1 MLAYVWRHLAPGY
14 ALESAGLPWRGENA
28 LLLAGDQPA
37 GIYMP
42 LAPRLR
48 VRYRPR
54 NPEPGPMR
62 EVHTTP
68 RRYPMK
74 QLSAALAAS
83 VLALASWSAS
93 AQQITLKMGHDQP
106 VGSMYDEGHK
116 MLKKLVE
123 ERSQGRIK
131 ADVFPAAQLGSEVA
145 MVEGLRLGSIDVICA
160 NAPNAAAFVPELGL
174 FSVAYLF
181 KDLPHFE
188 RVVNDPQFAKRID
201 EIIGSK
207 NLGIKRIG
215 FYAAGVRNIYS
226 RKGSVASPD
235 DLKGVK
241 IRVQNNPI
249 EVKVWK
255 TFGAIPTPMNFGEVY
270 QALQSGVLDAAE
282 NGLAVIESNKHN
294 EAAKYISQTEHQRNL
309 SALYINEKKL
319 ASLPPDLQK
328 IVLDAAREAAE
339 HERKKDAELVAA
351 AADRLK
357 SKGAVLTAPDK
368 AKFIALI
375 APIQDEV
382 ANELK
387 ATDVLQIV
395 RSHAK

>member
-1 MLAYVWRHLAPGY
+1 MKRF
-14 ALESAGLPWRGENA
+14 SAVFTA
-28 LLLAGDQPA
+28 
-37 GIYMP
+37 
-42 LAPRLR
+42 
-48 VRYRPR
+48 
-54 NPEPGPMR
+54 
-62 EVHTTP
+62 
-68 RRYPMK
+68 
-74 QLSAALAAS
+74 SAF
-83 VLALASWSAS
+83 ALASWSAS
-93 AQQITLKMGHDQP
+93 AQQITLRMGHDQP

-116 MLKKLVE
+116 MFKKLVE
-123 ERSQGRIK
+123 ERSNGRIK

-145 MVEGLRLGSIDVICA
+145 MVEGVRLGSIDVICA

-181 KDLPHFE
+181 TDIPHFE

-201 EIIGSK
+201 EIIASK

-282 NGLAVIESNKHN
+282 NGLAVDRVEQAQRGGQVHQPDR
-294 EAAKYISQTEHQRNL
+294 APAQPLGHVHQR
-309 SALYINEKKL
+309 EK
-319 ASLPPDLQK
+319 AGEP
-328 IVLDAAREAAE
+328 AARPAE
-339 HERKKDAELVAA
+339 DRAGRGARGLRLRAQEGRRVRRRGSE
-351 AADRLK
+351 RLK
-357 SKGAVLTAPDK
+357 SKGAVLTTPDK
-368 AKFIALI
+368 TKFIALI

-382 ANELK
+382 AKELK
-387 ATDVLQIV
+387 ATDLLQTV
-395 RSHAK
+395 RKHAQ

>member
-1 MLAYVWRHLAPGY
+1 MKRF
-14 ALESAGLPWRGENA
+14 SAVLTA
-28 LLLAGDQPA
+28 SLLAA
-37 GIYMP
+37 
-42 LAPRLR
+42 
-48 VRYRPR
+48 
-54 NPEPGPMR
+54 
-62 EVHTTP
+62 
-68 RRYPMK
+68 
-74 QLSAALAAS
+74 
-83 VLALASWSAS
+83 ASWSTS
-93 AQQITLKMGHDQP
+93 AQQVVALRMGHDQP

-116 MLKKLVE
+116 MFKKLVE
-123 ERSQGRIK
+123 ERSNGRIK

-145 MVEGLRLGSIDVICA
+145 MVEGVRLGSIDVICA

-181 KDLPHFE
+181 KDIPHFE

-201 EIIGSK
+201 EMIAGK

-226 RKGSVASPD
+226 RKGSVAGPD

-249 EVKVWK
+249 EVRVWK

-328 IVLDAAREAAE
+328 IVLEAAIE
-339 HERKKDAELVAA
+339 ASAYERKRDAELVAE

-357 SKGAVLTAPDK
+357 AKGAVMTTPDK
-368 AKFIALI
+368 TKFIALI

-382 ANELK
+382 AKDLK

-395 RSHAK
+395 RKHAQ

>member
-1 MLAYVWRHLAPGY
+1 MKRF
-14 ALESAGLPWRGENA
+14 SAVL
-28 LLLAGDQPA
+28 
-37 GIYMP
+37 
-42 LAPRLR
+42 
-48 VRYRPR
+48 
-54 NPEPGPMR
+54 
-62 EVHTTP
+62 T
-68 RRYPMK
+68 
-74 QLSAALAAS
+74 AS
-83 VLALASWSAS
+83 VLAAASWSAS
-93 AQQITLKMGHDQP
+93 AQQAVTLRMGHDQP

-116 MLKKLVE
+116 MFKKLVE
-123 ERSQGRIK
+123 ERSNGRIK

-145 MVEGLRLGSIDVICA
+145 MVEGVRLGSIDVICA
-160 NAPNAAAFVPELGL
+160 NAPNAAAFIPELGL

-188 RVVNDPQFAKRID
+188 RVVNDPQFAKRVD
-201 EIIGSK
+201 EMIAGK

-249 EVKVWK
+249 EVRVWK

-294 EAAKYISQTEHQRNL
+294 EAAKYISLTEHQRNL

-328 IVLDAAREAAE
+328 IVLDAALEASTY
-339 HERKKDAELVAA
+339 ERKRDAELVAEA
-351 AADRLK
+351 AGQLK
-357 SKGAVLTAPDK
+357 AKGAVLTTPDK
-368 AKFIALI
+368 TKFIALI

-382 ANELK
+382 AKDLK

-395 RSHAK
+395 RKHAQ

>member
-1 MLAYVWRHLAPGY
+1 MKRTL
-14 ALESAGLPWRGENA
+14 A
-28 LLLAGDQPA
+28 LLLC
-37 GIYMP
+37 
-42 LAPRLR
+42 
-48 VRYRPR
+48 
-54 NPEPGPMR
+54 
-62 EVHTTP
+62 T
-68 RRYPMK
+68 
-74 QLSAALAAS
+74 AL
-83 VLALASWSAS
+83 VLASGLAG
-93 AQQITLKMGHDQP
+93 AQTVTLRMGHDQP
-106 VGSMYDEGHK
+106 VGSMYDEGHN
-116 MLKKLVE
+116 MFKKLVE
-123 ERSQGRIK
+123 ERSNGRIK
-131 ADVFPAAQLGSEVA
+131 AAVFPAAQLGAEVA
-145 MVEGLRLGSIDVICA
+145 MVEGLRLGSIDIICA
-160 NAPNAAAFVPELGL
+160 NAPNAAAFIPELGL

-181 KDLPHFE
+181 KDIPHFE
-188 RVVNDPQFAKRID
+188 RVVTDPAFAKRID
-201 EIIGSK
+201 EIVASK

-249 EVKVWK
+249 EVKVWT

-294 EAAKYISQTEHQRNL
+294 EAAKFISQTEHQRNL
-309 SALYINEKKL
+309 SSLYINEKKL

-328 IVLDAAREAAE
+328 IVLDAAVEASA

-357 SKGAVLTAPDK
+357 AKGAVLTMPDK
-368 AKFIALI
+368 ARFISLI
-375 APIQDEV
+375 APIQDDV
-382 ANELK
+382 AKELK
-387 ATDVLQIV
+387 ATDLLQIV

>member
-1 MLAYVWRHLAPGY
+1 MKRF
-14 ALESAGLPWRGENA
+14 SAVLTA
-28 LLLAGDQPA
+28 
-37 GIYMP
+37 
-42 LAPRLR
+42 
-48 VRYRPR
+48 
-54 NPEPGPMR
+54 
-62 EVHTTP
+62 
-68 RRYPMK
+68 
-74 QLSAALAAS
+74 SA
-83 VLALASWSAS
+83 LALASWGTS
-93 AQQITLKMGHDQP
+93 AQQITLRMGHDQP

-116 MLKKLVE
+116 MFKKLVE
-123 ERSQGRIK
+123 ERSKGRIK

-145 MVEGLRLGSIDVICA
+145 MVEGVRLGSIDVICA

-181 KDLPHFE
+181 RDIPHFE

-201 EIIGSK
+201 EIIASK

-249 EVKVWK
+249 EVRVWK

-294 EAAKYISQTEHQRNL
+294 EAAKYISLTEHQRNL

-328 IVLDAAREAAE
+328 IVLDAALEASAY
-339 HERKKDAELVAA
+339 ERKRDAELVAEA
-351 AADRLK
+351 AGQLK
-357 SKGAVLTAPDK
+357 AKGAVLTTPDK
-368 AKFIALI
+368 TKFIALI

-382 ANELK
+382 AKDLK
-387 ATDVLQIV
+387 ATDVLLIV
-395 RSHAK
+395 RKHAQ